1 MTTQPLTQRRI
12 FWFWLPLAAMWIL
25 MAVEQPALAGVMARL
40 SDPERNLAAFGLTFS
55 LALFVEAPVIM
66 LLTAGTALAQGPRS
80 YRRLLHFTHAMALV
94 LTGLHLLLALTPLYR
109 LLLQKVIGAPEE
121 VIELSRISFLLM
133 TPWTSAIAY
142 RRLWQGVLIRFER
155 TQVVPVTIAARLAVS
170 AGVLGVGLF
179 LGRFP
184 GAYVGAV
191 ALSLGVIAG
200 AVSAYLYARPY
211 IRSRLSGPA
220 PAGDDL
226 SYRELLRFYVPL
238 ALTSLIT
245 LTAQPLLATGLAR
258 GPEPLISLAV
268 WPVVSSFLFLGMSIG
283 LSFQEAVVALLQDR
297 ASYRELRRFTGRLA
311 LGLSGLFLLA
321 AATPFAHWWYAEVY
335 GLAPH
340 LVGFA
345 IRPTLILVAV
355 PGLGVLISWQRG
367 ILIHFKR
374 TQAITQSVV
383 TSVLLLFLAMFGLMT
398 LVHLPGA
405 LIAASALALS
415 RLGEWGYLW
424 WRSRPL
430 EVVFRRPQA
439 VSVAAD

>member
-25 MAVEQPALAGVMARL
+25 MAVEQPALASVMARL
-40 SDPERNLAAFGLTFS
+40 SQPERNLAAFGLTFS

-66 LLTAGTALAQGPRS
+66 LLTAGTALVQGPRS
-80 YRRLLHFTHAMALV
+80 YRRLLHFTHAMALA
-94 LTGLHLLLALTPLYR
+94 LTGLHLLLALTPLYH

-121 VIELSRISFLLM
+121 IIELSRVSFLLM
-133 TPWTSAIAY
+133 TPWTGAIAY
-142 RRLWQGVLIRFER
+142 RRLWQGVLIRFGR

-170 AGVLGVGLF
+170 AGVLGFGLF

-184 GAYVGAV
+184 GAYVGAM

-200 AVSAYLYARPY
+200 AVSAYLYARPC
-211 IRSRLSGPA
+211 IRGHLSGPA
-220 PAGDDL
+220 PAGDVL

-245 LTAQPLLATGLAR
+245 LTAQPLLSTGLAR

-297 ASYRELRRFTGRLA
+297 ASYRELHRFTGRLA

-335 GLAPH
+335 GLAPD

-355 PGLGVLISWQRG
+355 PGLSVLISWQRG

-430 EVVFRRPQA
+430 EGAFRRPQA